1 MIAVVSVVV
10 VSVVVDSVVGVVVD
24 RRVYRNFP
32 SQVLVLASLETFR
45 HK

>member
-1 MIAVVSVVV
+1 MVAIMIAV

>member
-1 MIAVVSVVV
+1 MVAIMIAV

-24 RRVYRNFP
+24 GRVYRNFP